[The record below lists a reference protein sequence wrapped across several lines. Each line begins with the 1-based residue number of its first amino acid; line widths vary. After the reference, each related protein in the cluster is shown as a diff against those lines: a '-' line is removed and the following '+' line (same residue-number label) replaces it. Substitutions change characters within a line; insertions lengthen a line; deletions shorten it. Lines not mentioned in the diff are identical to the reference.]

1 MSGPRTCCVVA
12 AALAVTVVACGRE
25 DSDRQDAAGPVGSI
39 EPTIVTA
46 AIPAPTTSLPGT
58 AEATAVPTVDLSTTV
73 APTTTHGPAPPTTAM
88 TSGTEVDLGR
98 SVEDRPI
105 TAIRRGTPG
114 GTTVLVIGVIHG
126 DEDAGAA
133 IIDALRELP
142 VPEGIELWL
151 VPSMNPDGQAAG
163 TRQNAHGVDLNRNF
177 PTNWGP
183 VGQPGDWQYAGAGPA
198 SEPETRAMVSLSEQ
212 VRPDLT
218 LWYHQDLFRINP
230 STGVDGE
237 IRRRYADLTGLP
249 ILEVSGGTY
258 TGTASQ
264 WSRTIAAEG
273 GIGFTVELGERLSA
287 DGARQHA
294 EAVLAVSGEL

>member
-1 MSGPRTCCVVA
+1 MDT
-12 AALAVTVVACGRE
+12 T
-25 DSDRQDAAGPVGSI
+25 
-39 EPTIVTA
+39 TTTTTA
-46 AIPAPTTSLPGT
+46 
-58 AEATAVPTVDLSTTV
+58 TV
-73 APTTTHGPAPPTTAM
+73 APTTTTEGPTSTTAP
-88 TSGTEVDLGR
+88 TVAETEVELGR
-98 SVEDRPI
+98 SAEGRPI

-273 GIGFTVELGERLSA
+273 GIGFTVELGKRLSA